1 MLATNSLLFGLVAAL
16 ITLKVVLLAA
26 AAVLFLYALTE
37 RRQRRETAQARVPV
51 KRVRLHLI
59 A

>member
-37 RRQRRETAQARVPV
+37 RRRQRELAQARVPV
-51 KRVRLHLI
+51 KRERLHLI

>member
-37 RRQRRETAQARVPV
+37 RRQRRETAQA
-51 KRVRLHLI
+51 
-59 A
+59 

>member
-1 MLATNSLLFGLVAAL
+1 MIATNSLLFGIVAAL

-26 AAVLFLYALTE
+26 AAVLFVFSLTE
-37 RRQRRETAQARVPV
+37 RIRQRQLAHAPAPNKHR
-51 KRVRLHLI
+51 RLHWI

>member
-1 MLATNSLLFGLVAAL
+1 MIATNSLLFGIVAAL

-26 AAVLFLYALTE
+26 AAVLFVFSLTE
-37 RRQRRETAQARVPV
+37 RIRQRQLAHAPAPV
-51 KRVRLHLI
+51 KHRRLHWI